1 MAALVAEELNLPHV
15 VEIQSVKYKEDQ
27 AGKVEVV
34 KKMHDTSFRIACA
47 TPAVLS
53 VNFGC
58 NEPRLATL
66 RSKRAAKSKPLVTYT
81 NAELGFAA
89 EEIGIKGS
97 PTVTVDSFQPETKRS
112 AKMLTGTPAELAK
125 QLYDL
130 IEEEKG
136 K

>member
-1 MAALVAEELNLPHV
+1 MSRNSEAKWVT
-15 VEIQSVKYKEDQ
+15 
-27 AGKVEVV
+27 KVN
-34 KKMHDTSFRIACA
+34 I
-47 TPAVLS
+47 
-53 VNFGC
+53 
-58 NEPRLATL
+58 
-66 RSKRAAKSKPLVTYT
+66 SKLY
-81 NAELGFAA
+81 AELGFAA

>member
-1 MAALVAEELNLPHV
+1 MA
-15 VEIQSVKYKEDQ
+15 
-27 AGKVEVV
+27 
-34 KKMHDTSFRIACA
+34 
-47 TPAVLS
+47 
-53 VNFGC
+53 
-58 NEPRLATL
+58 EPRLATL